1 MILREELQKLVK
13 GEVRDDDKT
22 LKDYSRDY
30 SIFELRPRA
39 VVFPKDAQDVKKL
52 VAFAARER
60 ARGRD
65 VSLTA
70 RSAGTCMSGGP
81 LSESIVVVFTKH
93 FNKLK
98 ELKKLNSEEG
108 YAVAQ
113 PGMYYRDFE
122 KKTLQ
127 KGLILPSYPASR
139 EICALGGMV
148 ANSGG
153 GENSLRYG
161 KTEKFVQELK
171 VMLRDGNEYTL
182 KPLQKAEFKK
192 KMTLKGLEGE
202 IYRKM
207 FAIIDKNFALLQRAR
222 PRVSKNSLYPTRRR
236 SKFALYAR
244 G

>member
-13 GEVRDDDKT
+13 GEVLDDDKT

-70 RSAGTCMSGGP
+70 RSACTCMSGGP

-127 KGLILPSYPASR
+127 KGLILQSYPASR
-139 EICALGGMV
+139 EICAVGGMV
-148 ANSGG
+148 ANGGG

-161 KTEKFVQELK
+161 KTERFVQELK
-171 VMLRDGNEYTL
+171 VVLHDGKKYSFRPLRQAAL
-182 KPLQKAEFKK
+182 AK
-192 KMTLKGLEGE
+192 KM
-202 IYRKM
+202 
-207 FAIIDKNFALLQRAR
+207 A
-222 PRVSKNSLYPTRRR
+222 
-236 SKFALYAR
+236 AR